1 MIIGIVYENLSI
13 QKKQYQRK
21 YNKLI
26 QYLENTSSQEILAKF
41 LNNNKFMLEIIDLFF
56 DFNDFLEYQE
66 IMDRRSDFLRLGK
79 SNEMKKF
86 NPFFDQEVQTL
97 KKMKKRH

>member
-1 MIIGIVYENLSI
+1 
-13 QKKQYQRK
+13 
-21 YNKLI
+21 
-26 QYLENTSSQEILAKF
+26 
-41 LNNNKFMLEIIDLFF
+41 MLEIIDLFF